1 MKPEPRIQ
9 KLADAIE
16 AMLGQG
22 IDLSKETAHFLEST
36 CGIAHPA
43 DLARALAQPL
53 DCEAESICEMI
64 FYPDK
69 IQQERLEPAVQEYG
83 ALGRE
88 ERDMVE
94 EMLVAR
100 SAARSIEA
108 GIFFPGTDTP
118 ASIPIPGEAV
128 ARFVRRLG
136 LDRQIDPGIL
146 SAVHE
151 YAGSQQRAAALAVRL
166 RNARFAFTEN
176 RRLPVEAFLARMDC
190 DDPEFMDLFDM
201 LCRVLDTMDDRE
213 APYDALMARK
223 RRGVEMIQRAEK
235 NRKDLEKQ
243 PVEALMM
250 RGASIAAVNEEETKR
265 EMHQIDRIALC
276 LYGQTEHAAMMTG
289 EASPA
294 IHTGVYK
301 KDADDLEKVI
311 RILS

>member
-9 KLADAIE
+9 KLADAME
-16 AMLGQG
+16 AVLGQG
-22 IDLSKETAHFLEST
+22 IYLSKETAHFMEST
-36 CGIAHPA
+36 CGILQPA
-43 DLARALAQPL
+43 DLTRALSQPL
-53 DCEAESICEMI
+53 NFEAESICEMI

-69 IQQERLEPAVQEYG
+69 IQQERLEPAVQECG
-83 ALGRE
+83 ALSPE

-94 EMLVAR
+94 EML
-100 SAARSIEA
+100 AARSIEA
-108 GIFFPGTDTP
+108 GIFFPDIDIP
-118 ASIPIPGEAV
+118 ASIPIPGGAA

-151 YAGSQQRAAALAVRL
+151 RAGSQRRAAALAVRL

-176 RRLPVEAFLARMDC
+176 RRLSIEAFLTRMDG

-201 LCRVLDTMDDRE
+201 LCRVLDAMDDRE
-213 APYDALMARK
+213 DLYDALMDRK
-223 RRGVEMIQRAEK
+223 RRCVEMIQMAEK

-250 RGASIAAVNEEETKR
+250 RGMSIAAVNEEETKH

-289 EASPA
+289 ETPPA

-301 KDADDLEKVI
+301 KDEDDLERVI